1 MIVPRPRSLFAAAIA
16 CGAALC
22 TSSTVARAD
31 IYMTR
36 GPDGSMHFTN
46 IPSQRGSNA
55 VVVVRS
61 RDSAPSSR
69 SPSQVITATGDG
81 RDANGAA
88 ANLQTAYVR
97 TLYEATARDASR
109 YGRYDG
115 FIREAAALYQLP
127 EALLRAV
134 IKQESD
140 YNPYSVSGS
149 GAAGLMQL
157 MPSTAESMMVRD
169 VFDPR
174 QSILGGTRFLRILAN
189 MFNGDL
195 VLTIAAY
202 NAGPNA
208 VIRYAG
214 VPPYEETQNYVRQV
228 LRYYYLYRAGQMP
241 GMETPANAVGANANA
256 APAVTR
262 AALAP

>member
-1 MIVPRPRSLFAAAIA
+1 
-16 CGAALC
+16 
-22 TSSTVARAD
+22 
-31 IYMTR
+31 MTR

-46 IPSQRGSNA
+46 VPSQRGPRS

-61 RDSAPSSR
+61 RDATPTR
-69 SPSQVITATGDG
+69 GNRSQVITAAGDG
-81 RDANGAA
+81 SDSPNGIP
-88 ANLQTAYVR
+88 ANLQTAAVR
-97 TLYEATARDASR
+97 SPYDSVAHDPAR
-109 YGRYDG
+109 YGRYDA
-115 FIREAAALYQLP
+115 FIREAATLYQLP
-127 EALLRAV
+127 EALVRAV

-140 YNPYSVSGS
+140 YNPFSVSGS

-174 QSILGGTRFLRILAN
+174 QSILGGTRFLRLLAN

-208 VIRYAG
+208 VVRYAG
-214 VPPYEETQNYVRQV
+214 VPPYDETQHYVRQV

-241 GMETPANAVGANANA
+241 GSEPPAGAPASAGAVNAA
-256 APAVTR
+256 APAAS
-262 AALAP
+262 AAQAGMAIEP